1 MTNVQKFCD
10 NYQGML
16 EDLIDVME
24 SDIDDLYLTDA
35 EWDDVYK
42 NVIDPINKAISHLEI
57 IHDMQ
62 DDDEPSNDD
71 DSDEDIIAGDGP
83 PY

>member
-1 MTNVQKFCD
+1 MTNIQKFCD

-16 EDLIDVME
+16 EDLLDVME
-24 SDIDDLYLTDA
+24 DDIEDLYLTDA
-35 EWDDVYK
+35 EWDDMHE
-42 NVIDPINKAISHLEI
+42 NVIDPINKAINRLSI

-62 DDDEPSNDD
+62 DDSEPSDEYDD
-71 DSDEDIIAGDGP
+71 DQDNGP